1 MATSGWWWELVT
13 DLNLRKSLIANRGTW
28 RYLLEPCQRWVRIRH
43 VETFT
48 HPSFFVE
55 PAGPIPMDRQAIG
68 RASVL
73 RTPLTS
79 ARVLATIV
87 LELTVR

>member
-1 MATSGWWWELVT
+1 
-13 DLNLRKSLIANRGTW
+13 
-28 RYLLEPCQRWVRIRH
+28 
-43 VETFT
+43 
-48 HPSFFVE
+48 
-55 PAGPIPMDRQAIG
+55 MDRQAIG